1 MVGISR
7 LIHFIISVEKWSL
20 FGIWSQKRGNH
31 LARKRHLSNRLD
43 SPATVS
49 HSLGATIYQDRL
61 IWREDVVFLR
71 IVVVK
76 QQNWRTFPPKKGVEC
91 VFVCFCAPFFW
102 GGVVFGGY
110 SRVDVTYQLLI
121 ALMFSSAV
129 FARYFSRISLH
140 WMSMCQSA
148 SRYCSESCRIICMQ
162 YQDSLGGG
170 LICLNMFH
178 PYLGKYSNLTNIF
191 QMGWNHQPVHHFCIF
206 LILFTYVGLYM
217 LSFFESFDY
226 HFFPSTT

>member
-1 MVGISR
+1 MEPSR
-7 LIHFIISVEKWSL
+7 VIHFRWKMVPFEPVG
-20 FGIWSQKRGNH
+20 FTG
-31 LARKRHLSNRLD
+31 
-43 SPATVS
+43 
-49 HSLGATIYQDRL
+49 HSLAQPWRDDPIPGRRL
-61 IWREDVVFLR
+61 RESWWWNN
-71 IVVVK
+71 K
-76 QQNWRTFPPKKGVEC
+76 TEEPSPKKRGVEC

-162 YQDSLGGG
+162 HQDSLGGG

-226 HFFPSTT
+226 HFFPCTT